1 MSKHLILLGLVCG
14 AFAAQAAKVDYQ
26 LNSEYRIRGQ
36 YNHNPEGKRTP
47 GDTDSLEHRLKLGG
61 AAKISERFSFT
72 GNLLHNATWGSD
84 NPQMPAATD
93 NTGDSSMAQHNG
105 TATYDNMILVQEAYG
120 SWILNESTSMRF
132 GRSAMA
138 IGDGTVMGKNDYLR
152 TPNSFE
158 GVGLNYEMDFARFNL
173 WGLRLANYTRT
184 TSGASDPNPQANSI
198 GVSTDIKRLPPFLKM
213 VNVHVMRNTKA
224 STPSGLTDKDR
235 FGQSGYRYG
244 FAAKG
249 DKAAFDYRAS
259 YAGISTNYYDQT
271 AVDGPIT
278 KYNGDAWMLDLEGG
292 FRLAVM
298 DSRLFARYHMD
309 SGDGATRTGNVHAST
324 YDPYFYEQ
332 HGNSGL
338 MDLIRWGNL
347 TFYGLGFTMKPMDQ
361 LTVGIEGYIFKKT
374 KQQDNVYAGFNGG
387 TYLPY
392 GTGTLGNNGQNTWN
406 KNSSNIG
413 TEIDV
418 YAEKAYDG
426 GFSVLA
432 RLGYFMAGDY
442 LKDNQKPEA
451 VTQAF
456 IQGKMNF

>member
-1 MSKHLILLGLVCG
+1 MSKHLILLGLICG

-26 LNSEYRIRGQ
+26 FNNEYRVRGQ
-36 YNHNPEGKRTP
+36 YNHNPQGTRYP

-61 AAKISERFSFT
+61 SAKISERFSFT
-72 GNLLHNATWGSD
+72 GTLLHNANWGTEDQNIPGSTVSTRD
-84 NPQMPAATD
+84 Q
-93 NTGDSSMAQHNG
+93 SYAQHNG
-105 TATYDNMILVQEAYG
+105 TGNADNMILVQEAFG
-120 SWILNESTSMRF
+120 SWILNESTAVRF
-132 GRSAMA
+132 GRSAMS
-138 IGDGTVMGKNDYLR
+138 IGDGSVIGKNDYLR
-152 TPNSFE
+152 TPTAFD
-158 GVGLNYEMDFARFNL
+158 GVGLSYEMNFARFNV
-173 WGLRLANYTRT
+173 WGLRMGNFTRSPGA
-184 TSGASDPNPQANSI
+184 SGANDPNPQTNSV

-224 STPSGLTDKDR
+224 TTPFGATDKDR

-244 FAAKG
+244 LAAKG

-259 YAGISTNYYDQT
+259 YSGISTNYYDQT
-271 AVDGPIT
+271 AVNGPLT
-278 KYNGDAWMLDLEGG
+278 KYDGNAWMLDLEAG

-309 SGDGATRTGNVHAST
+309 SGDGATNTGNVHAST

-338 MDLIRWGNL
+338 MDLVRWGNL

-361 LTVGIEGYIFKKT
+361 LTLGIEGYIFKKT
-374 KQQDNVYAGFNGG
+374 KTQDNVYAGFNG
-387 TYLPY
+387 TDYLPY
-392 GTGTLGNNGQNTWN
+392 LAQNTWN
-406 KNSSNIG
+406 KNSTNIG

-418 YAEKAYDG
+418 FAEKAYDG

-442 LKDNQKPEA
+442 LKDNQRPEA

-456 IQGKMNF
+456 LQGKMNF